1 MGLVTLPAD
10 FTPLPQI
17 YLVHARQAFV
27 ARSLELLGRM
37 IGQGSYLPETT
48 SGGVGMPFI
57 QINDP
62 IFANGGQFIDR
73 ATFVRSLNINRRD
86 ITSNAGII
94 ENKITGI
101 NNKGVVMNRRSD
113 LMAFTDDV
121 YIQGFSAEE
130 ISQELGKQ
138 AGEQVADDLCS
149 TIIATLIGAVEAFT
163 TTTHISTV
171 WSDTVP
177 VNLSPS
183 LIDKGRFVL
192 GDRYDALTHVLVH
205 SAAHQDMRTDATQRS
220 YTGVGNLAL
229 AGVDTT
235 NYQGLIPTKR
245 DDTLLVTT
253 EAHHNLVKT
262 FLLGAQVLEF
272 GFYRPV
278 TMETI
283 RAINR
288 ETKTTQARWDYDL
301 WVRCTARAYN
311 DSAGGANPS
320 NTTLSSSSNWTD
332 STSSHKELAAVELQH
347 NASSF

>member
-1 MGLVTLPAD
+1 MGTVSLPAD

-27 ARSLELLGRM
+27 ARSLEILGKM
-37 IGQGSYLPETT
+37 IGQGSYLPDTT
-48 SGGVGMPFI
+48 SGGAGMPFI

-73 ATFVRSLNINRRD
+73 ATMIRSLNINRRD
-86 ITSNAGII
+86 VTSNAGIV
-94 ENKITGI
+94 ENKITGV
-101 NNKGVVMNRRSD
+101 NNKGIVLNRRSD

-121 YIQGFSAEE
+121 YIQGLSAEE
-130 ISQELGKQ
+130 LNAELGKQ
-138 AGEQVADDLCS
+138 AGEMVADDLCTTFVS
-149 TIIATLIGAVEAFT
+149 TLIGAVEAFT
-163 TTTHISTV
+163 TTTHVKSV

-183 LIDKGRFVL
+183 VIDQGRFVL
-192 GDRYDALTHVLVH
+192 GDRYDALTHILVH
-205 SAAHQDMRTDATQRS
+205 SSAHQDMRTHATQQA

-229 AGVDTT
+229 QGVDTT

-245 DDTLLVTT
+245 DDPLLITT
-253 EAHHNLVKT
+253 ESNHNLVKS

-283 RAINR
+283 RVINR

-301 WVRCTARAYN
+301 WIRCTSRSYT
-311 DSAGGANPS
+311 DTGANPT
-320 NTTLSSSSNWTD
+320 NTSLATSGNWTD
-332 STSSHKELAAVELQH
+332 NTSSHKELAAVELQH
-347 NASSF
+347 NASAY